1 MKKWY
6 VSFIIILAAFIGTA
20 VTAEMPV
27 PTKPTDGFVLDQT
40 KTLDSDQITAL
51 NIKISNFKQSTG
63 NEIGVAFIPSI
74 TNDYLEN
81 ISLKTAR
88 SWGIGQKDKN
98 NGALLFIAKND
109 RKMRIEV
116 GRGLEGDLTDTRAFT
131 IIDQRIKPHFQKED
145 YYTGINEGVDGII
158 LALNGKPDAAL
169 QQNNFTFSND
179 MPNWGDIFTF
189 IFFFGAFVIS
199 WLGAILGRSKR
210 VWPGGIVGIIIGLV
224 VGTFISSG
232 LWVVISAGIAGII
245 GLIFDYI
252 VSKNYRSSWA
262 SGSTPSWWAGG
273 NLGRSGGG
281 FGSFGGGGGFSGG
294 GSSGSW

>member
-1 MKKWY
+1 VKKWY

-210 VWPGGIVGIIIGLV
+210 VWPGGILGIIIGLV